1 MSRRVAAVAGPLLI
15 AALALAPRAALPRG
29 TAPAAAPTAQSVVDH
44 LTQALGGKPA
54 WDNTHYLR
62 FTFAG
67 RRTHWWDKW
76 SGRHR
81 LEGQTKEGQHYV
93 VLENVN
99 TKEGKAW
106 LDGKPLAG

>member
-1 MSRRVAAVAGPLLI
+1 MSRRAAVIAGSLLM
-15 AALALAPRAALPRG
+15 ALALAPQAAM
-29 TAPAAAPTAQSVVDH
+29 AQDAKAQPVLDH
-44 LTQALGGKPA
+44 LQQALGGKQA

-62 FTFAG
+62 FSFAG

-99 TKEGKAW
+99 TKEGSAW
-106 LDGKPLAG
+106 M